1 MVTPACEAFVTP
13 GTAWDW
19 PRYHGAMVALLPLL
33 RRAVSLCAL
42 VSAVLMSGCAAVA
55 GPPLP
60 DDIAACQRW
69 LERLDEQV
77 DAHAVR
83 DGSAARL
90 PAWRFLRVDRLLA
103 SYRNE
108 AVASEAAWAAWGRRM
123 VALDELARTAET
135 RNLPPVAMV
144 SLGVGDAQA
153 AMERVRACAPRLW
166 ARLAAD
172 PGARARLQQAAQV
185 PDDYSPVLRG
195 LGLYALT
202 RWPFFAGVEREQR
215 HWQVRWNRAAL
226 PEHAGGTP
234 IRYRPA
240 APDPAAGTTDIGDPL
255 RRLPLDALGIPEPD
269 AATAQRLL
277 AAYAPVIDID
287 TVADHDRPG
296 RLSWGASPAPE
307 VNPREP
313 VLYQRIAHTRLGGR
327 ARLQLVYS
335 LWFPERPARSGLDLL
350 AGRVDAVVL
359 RLTLDERGRVLM
371 LDSIHGCGCYH
382 VFVPGQ
388 SMTLRPAP
396 DPQTEWAF
404 VPAQLPALRPGQR
417 LRVHIAAVD
426 HQLVGVGADAG
437 ATGDAVKPAASYAL
451 LDEDS
456 LRSLPTSEGGHRSA
470 FWSSGIMPGTERGER
485 ALFWPMGI
493 ASPGAMRQW
502 GRHPTAF
509 VGRRHFDDPHLLAE
523 RFEER
528 EQPGER

>member
-1 MVTPACEAFVTP
+1 MVTPACEAFVTR
-13 GTAWDW
+13 GTAWELR
-19 PRYHGAMVALLPLL
+19 RYDGAMPVFPPRLC
-33 RRAVSLCAL
+33 RVVSLCAL
-42 VSAVLMSGCAAVA
+42 VSAVLLSGCAAVA
-55 GPPLP
+55 ELPVP

-69 LERLDEQV
+69 MDRLDEQV

-83 DGSAARL
+83 DGGSARL
-90 PAWRFLRVDRLLA
+90 SGWPFLRVDRLLA
-103 SYRNE
+103 SYRDE
-108 AVASEAAWAAWGRRM
+108 VGVSEAAWASWGRRM
-123 VALDELARTAET
+123 VALDEVARAAET
-135 RNLPPVAMV
+135 RNLPPAAMA
-144 SLGVGDAQA
+144 SLGVADAPA
-153 AMERVRACAPRLW
+153 AMDRVRACAPRLW
-166 ARLAAD
+166 ARLSAD
-172 PGARARLQQAAQV
+172 PGARARLQRAARV

-215 HWQVRWNRAAL
+215 HWKIRWDSATQA
-226 PEHAGGTP
+226 EHAGGER

-240 APDPAAGTTDIGDPL
+240 TPGPAGAVDVGEIL
-255 RRLPLDALGIPEPD
+255 RRLPRDALGVAIPD

-296 RLSWGASPAPE
+296 RLYWGASPAPE

-327 ARLQLVYS
+327 TLLQLVYS
-335 LWFPERPARSGLDLL
+335 LWFPERPAVSGLDLL

-359 RLTLDERGRVLM
+359 RQTLDERGRVLM

-382 VFVPGQ
+382 VFVPGA
-388 SMTLRPAP
+388 SMALRPAP
-396 DPQTEWAF
+396 DPQGEWAF
-404 VPAQLPALRPGQR
+404 VPAPVPALQPGQR
-417 LRVHIAAVD
+417 LRVHITAID
-426 HQLVGVGADAG
+426 HQLEGAGADQGDSVEHG
-437 ATGDAVKPAASYAL
+437 ATYAL
-451 LDEDS
+451 LDEDT
-456 LRSLPTSEGGHRSA
+456 LRSLPTAEGGHRSA

-509 VGRRHFDDPHLLAE
+509 VGRRHFDDPRLLAE
-523 RFEER
+523 RFDWR
-528 EQPGER
+528 DDPVGR